1 MTVCYQEDL
10 TLSPGTF
17 SRALYT
23 LSYFSWY
30 WYFFL
35 SFFFFLTDEETQV
48 WKGDII
54 QKGLLPWVAHAA
66 ALRAELTSKRLYKS
80 LKIINVF
87 EFTNLIAE
95 SVLLTTDNLRIS
107 QSVLWVIIFVAL
119 STKVIF
125 FNS

>member
-1 MTVCYQEDL
+1 M
-10 TLSPGTF
+10 
-17 SRALYT
+17 
-23 LSYFSWY
+23 
-30 WYFFL
+30 
-35 SFFFFLTDEETQV
+35 
-48 WKGDII
+48 
-54 QKGLLPWVAHAA
+54 AHAA